1 MKKYK
6 VLIDKVQQV
15 FNGFYID
22 YENEDL
28 PYIDLDRTDKIIL
41 NERYFKIDSFP
52 KTMDIESPHS
62 ILDVFWDLDKEKDKY
77 FIQENKFLRA
87 LLIIMSYSKEIIIAS
102 EYFVSE
108 NKKHIKRVLSKKE
121 MTYLEQLNNTLFD
134 FEEIGYNY
142 YIIDALT
149 KLALRERVS
158 LSIYILDLEIA
169 LEVNGLFSNVY
180 MGLNGN
186 IDIVKYICNVE
197 GLYVR

>member
-15 FNGFYID
+15 FDGFYID

-52 KTMDIESPHS
+52 KTMDTESPHS

-102 EYFVSE
+102 DYFVSE
-108 NKKHIKRVLSKKE
+108 NKKHIKGVLSKKE
-121 MTYLEQLNNTLFD
+121 MTYLEQLNDTLFD

-149 KLALRERVS
+149 KLALRERIS
-158 LSIYILDLEIA
+158 LSIYMLDLEIA
-169 LEVNGLFSNVY
+169 LEVSGLFSNVY

>member
-15 FNGFYID
+15 FDGFYID

-87 LLIIMSYSKEIIIAS
+87 LLIIMSYSKKIIIAS

-121 MTYLEQLNNTLFD
+121 MTYLEQLNDTLFD

-149 KLALRERVS
+149 KLALRERIS
-158 LSIYILDLEIA
+158 LSIYMLDLEIA
-169 LEVNGLFSNVY
+169 LEVSGLFSNVY

>member
-1 MKKYK
+1 MEKYK
-6 VLIDKVQQV
+6 VLTDKLKQV

-22 YENEDL
+22 YENEDF

-52 KTMDIESPHS
+52 KTMDMESPHS
-62 ILDVFWDLDKEKDKY
+62 VLDVFWDLDKVKDKY

-108 NKKHIKRVLSKKE
+108 NKKHIKKVLSKKE
-121 MTYLEQLNNTLFD
+121 SIYLEQLSDTLFD
-134 FEEIGYNY
+134 FKEIGYNY
-142 YIIDALT
+142 YIIDALM
-149 KLALRERVS
+149 KLSLRERAS
-158 LSIYILDLEIA
+158 LSIYMLDLEIA

-180 MGLNGN
+180 MGLNGS
-186 IDIVKYICNVE
+186 IDTVKYICNVE